1 MAYEKLIETVDIT
14 ITSGNASGSASITPR
29 AGLVIGCSIYQN
41 DAANSG
47 IVKASFKTDS
57 GEEIV
62 PAVPIKDFRSREAGY
77 REGLMPLYL
86 ETSGKTFFLN
96 VSSDQN
102 FTADFKATL
111 VLVYEKN
118 FTKDNC

>member
-1 MAYEKLIETVDIT
+1 MHKKLIEIVDLT
-14 ITSGNASGSASITPR
+14 ISSGSSSGTVKITPQ
-29 AGLVIGCSIYQN
+29 AGLVIGCSVYQN

-62 PAVPIKDFRSREAGY
+62 PLVPIEDLRSREAGY

-86 ETSGKTFFLN
+86 ETGGKTFTFN
-96 VSSDQN
+96 VSASAN
-102 FTADFKATL
+102 FTADFNATL
-111 VLVYEKN
+111 VLVYENDYTKN
-118 FTKDNC
+118 NC